1 MREEILLHADALY
14 AARYAMAE
22 TRSSRSH
29 FGAAE
34 IVRYLSDPQ
43 ATLSSEQQRQLF
55 AEPRLL
61 ADFRRLTQRLA
72 LAQIPAAAAAA
83 AGSGS
88 VDVRRFDVG
97 TARVI
102 SSRVPGQTYVIL
114 RFNEGV
120 NIPHA
125 LVLEGTNGELLKRAL
140 VPADQ
145 SGEIIVVLDHKNV
158 FDETFLRLFTDPG
171 TVGTFIF

>member
-1 MREEILLHADALY
+1 MREEIALHADALY
-14 AARYAMAE
+14 AARCAMAE
-22 TRSSRSH
+22 TQPARSR
-29 FGAAE
+29 FGVAE
-34 IVRYLSDPQ
+34 IVQYLSDPQ

-61 ADFRRLTQRLA
+61 ADFRRVTQRLA
-72 LAQIPAAAAAA
+72 LAQIPAAAA

-102 SSRVPGQTYVIL
+102 ASRVPGQTYVIF
-114 RFNEGV
+114 RFNADV
-120 NIPHA
+120 NIPHT
-125 LVLEGTNGELLKRAL
+125 LVLESANGELLKRAL

-145 SGEIIVVLDHKNV
+145 SGEIILVLDHKNV